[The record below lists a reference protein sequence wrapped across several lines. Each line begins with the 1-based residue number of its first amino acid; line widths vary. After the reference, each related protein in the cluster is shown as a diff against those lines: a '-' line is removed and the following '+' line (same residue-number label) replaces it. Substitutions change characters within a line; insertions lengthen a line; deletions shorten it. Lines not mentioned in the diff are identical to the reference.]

1 MASLHERIRAD
12 VERKILSGE
21 WPPGHRIPFE
31 HELVAE
37 YGCSRMTVNKV
48 LSGLAAAGLIE
59 RRRKAGSFVA
69 RPRMQSAVLAIPD
82 LEAEILSRGE
92 AYRYELISSQRR
104 RARPDLSFLPLQ
116 GGGRTRG
123 ASREGVIPTES
134 IGTTPT
140 RRWRADLPLS
150 GGEEKAPDDAAPV
163 DVLALTCRHFAG
175 ETPFVF
181 EERLIN
187 LDAVPEAAE
196 ADFSARPPG
205 TWLVEHVPWTEAEHR
220 IVSVNAGSAWG
231 TALGVA
237 PDTACMLVE
246 RSTWR
251 EGQTITRVRQMFPG
265 HLYSLTARFTPAGR

>member
-31 HELVAE
+31 HELVEA

-92 AYRYELISSQRR
+92 AYRYELISSRRR
-104 RARPDLSFLPLQ
+104 RASPDLAFLPL
-116 GGGRTRG
+116 
-123 ASREGVIPTES
+123 SE
-134 IGTTPT
+134 
-140 RRWRADLPLS
+140 
-150 GGEEKAPDDAAPV
+150 GGEEGPGGATQV

-187 LDAVPEAAE
+187 LEAVAEAAE

-220 IVSVNAGSAWG
+220 IVSVNAGSAYG

-237 PDTACMLVE
+237 PDTACMLLE

-265 HLYSLTARFTPAGR
+265 NLYSLTARFTPAGR

>member
-69 RPRMQSAVLAIPD
+69 RSRMQSAVLAIPD

-92 AYRYELISSQRR
+92 TYRYELISSRRR
-104 RARPDLSFLPLQ
+104 RASSGVSFLPPAREAED
-116 GGGRTRG
+116 G
-123 ASREGVIPTES
+123 SRAEDGL
-134 IGTTPT
+134 
-140 RRWRADLPLS
+140 DLL
-150 GGEEKAPDDAAPV
+150 E
-163 DVLALTCRHFAG
+163 LTCRHFAG
-175 ETPFVF
+175 DTPFVF

-187 LDAVPEAAE
+187 LDAVPEAADV
-196 ADFSARPPG
+196 DFAEKPPG

-220 IVSVNAGSAWG
+220 IVAVNAGSAYG
-231 TALGVA
+231 AALGVA
-237 PDTACMLVE
+237 PEAACMLVE
-246 RSTWR
+246 RRTWR
-251 EGQTITRVRQMFPG
+251 EGQTITLVRQVFPG

>member
-12 VERKILSGE
+12 LERKILSGE
-21 WPPGHRIPFE
+21 WPPGYRIPFE
-31 HELVAE
+31 HELVEA

-92 AYRYELISSQRR
+92 AYRFELISSRRR
-104 RARPDLSFLPLQ
+104 RATPGLLFLPLE
-116 GGGRTRG
+116 GGAG
-123 ASREGVIPTES
+123 EVL
-134 IGTTPT
+134 
-140 RRWRADLPLS
+140 RADDGLDLL
-150 GGEEKAPDDAAPV
+150 E
-163 DVLALTCRHFAG
+163 LTCRHFAG
-175 ETPFVF
+175 DTPFVF

-187 LDAVPEAAE
+187 LGAVPEAAG
-196 ADFSARPPG
+196 ADFACHPPG

-220 IVSVNAGSAWG
+220 IVAVNAGDGYAEP
-231 TALGVA
+231 LGIA

-246 RSTWR
+246 RRTWR
-251 EGQTITRVRQMFPG
+251 EGRTITRVRQVFPG
-265 HLYSLTARFTPAGR
+265 NLYSLTARFTPAGR